1 MFYAKFIGNKFVSST
16 NTLPEDQEGYIEIA
30 EDSLLGK
37 ILVKD
42 SSGTIREQTPEEM
55 QKDFDDYVLANKARH
70 VTEQAAALIKNSEE
84 LIKNDVWEKYTK
96 EQKDLVTVYRTSLK
110 AILEQTDFSKDIAW
124 PEKPVFN

>member
-1 MFYAKFIGNKFVSST
+1 MEEA
-16 NTLPEDQEGYIEIA
+16 D
-30 EDSLLGK
+30 LL
-37 ILVKD
+37 
-42 SSGTIREQTPEEM
+42 
-55 QKDFDDYVLANKARH
+55 N
-70 VTEQAAALIKNSEE
+70 QAAALIKNSEE